1 MEMQV
6 RGWREEHTAWT
17 TDTTGQAVPV
27 VTGLTTDRYGKVVA
41 ALAIGNGPTAIF
53 RFAPDDGSF
62 LADLR
67 VNLART
73 VEDHEDA
80 IRQAGQ

>member
-1 MEMQV
+1 MEMHV
-6 RGWREEHTAWT
+6 RGWREERTAWT

-27 VTGLTTDRYGKVVA
+27 VTGLTTDRYGNLVA

-53 RFAPDDGSF
+53 QSAEGGSF
-62 LADLR
+62 LSDLR

-73 VEDHEDA
+73 AEDHEDA
-80 IRQAGQ
+80 IRKAGQ